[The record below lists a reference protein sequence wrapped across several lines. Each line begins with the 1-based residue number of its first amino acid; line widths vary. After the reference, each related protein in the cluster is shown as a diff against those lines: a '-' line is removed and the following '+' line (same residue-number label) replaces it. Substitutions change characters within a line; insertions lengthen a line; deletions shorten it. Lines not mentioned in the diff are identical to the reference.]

1 MVDIVKD
8 MRNGIEPESDRA
20 GASVEVIT
28 AGRERYQLQLQDV
41 KKPSLLSL
49 PVNHHSPPD
58 QPISGPSKPSSG
70 TKRTSDRNEGEEPV
84 SKRLRSTC
92 TRIRRKKMYCYQS
105 QCTRSCK
112 WYNKGKLQSLTI
124 PGELDRGNGLEIR
137 EVPDMLPDEL
147 RPIDEDP
154 EDVVDDYY
162 DRLYD
167 LIPTESEENMA
178 GPSKLPDEDDEE
190 CIEVPHPTAGKV
202 IRMDKKDGGENLE
215 LRKWMV
221 IWIWIQIRQ
230 MDQGTFL
237 HSLHQS

>member
-92 TRIRRKKMYCYQS
+92 TRIRRKK
-105 QCTRSCK
+105 
-112 WYNKGKLQSLTI
+112 
-124 PGELDRGNGLEIR
+124 
-137 EVPDMLPDEL
+137 
-147 RPIDEDP
+147 PIDEDP